1 MNSTAEAK
9 RLAILRILQQGRDAL
24 SSKRITDLMVAR
36 GFEISER
43 TVRFHLLQTD
53 EEGITEFVHGR
64 GRRITEKGVTELSKS
79 HVYEKVGFFNA
90 KIDQMMYQMSFR
102 LSRLKGTV
110 VINVSHLKREL
121 LPEAIPLMKSVYE
134 AGYAMGRLLT
144 LFKSDEQIGDIVIP
158 QGHVGIGTVCSVT
171 LNGVLLNY
179 GIPVASRFGGLLE
192 IRNSHPVRFV
202 ELIRYDGTTI
212 DPIEMFIKSCMTN
225 YTGAIR
231 QGNGQIG
238 ASFREIPIGTEQ
250 KVIPIVKKLQRVGL
264 GGFLQIGWSGQ
275 SVFGIPVNE
284 GRVGMVF
291 IAGLNPVAILEE
303 QGIEVYS
310 RALCGLIDFQRL
322 FDYEQLEQKTEA
334 FIS

>member
-1 MNSTAEAK
+1 MNDTAEAK
-9 RLAILRILQQGRDAL
+9 RLAILRILQEERKPL
-24 SSKRITDLMVAR
+24 SSKTITDMMLER
-36 GFEISER
+36 GFELSER

-53 EEGITEFVHGR
+53 EEGITEFVHGK
-64 GRRITEKGVTELSKS
+64 GRRITASGLVELSKT

-90 KIDQMMYQMSFR
+90 KIDQMMCQMSFR
-102 LSRLKGTV
+102 LSNLKGTV
-110 VINVSHLKREL
+110 VINISYLKKEFLQR
-121 LPEAIPLMKSVYE
+121 AIPLMKSVYS

-144 LFKSDEQIGDIVIP
+144 LFKSGEQIGEIVIP
-158 QGHVGIGTVCSVT
+158 EGYVGIGTVCSVT

-192 IRNSHPVRFV
+192 IINAHPVRFV

-231 QGNGQIG
+231 EGNGQIG
-238 ASFREIPIGTEQ
+238 ASFREIPMGTEQ
-250 KVIPIVKKLQRVGL
+250 KVLPIVKKLERIGL

-275 SVFGIPVNE
+275 SVFGIPINE

-291 IAGLNPVAILEE
+291 IAGLNPLAILVE

-310 RALCGLIDFQRL
+310 KALSGLIDFQRL
-322 FDYEQLEQKTEA
+322 FDYERIEERAKA